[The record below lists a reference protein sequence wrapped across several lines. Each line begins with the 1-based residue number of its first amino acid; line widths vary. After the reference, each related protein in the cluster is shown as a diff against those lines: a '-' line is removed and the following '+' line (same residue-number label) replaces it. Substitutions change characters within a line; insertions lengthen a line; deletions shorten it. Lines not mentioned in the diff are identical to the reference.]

1 MRLWR
6 IPKKLK
12 EIRTRKQM
20 MRVLRIDFRDEVLP
34 CTSSGICSAEAFGRW
49 TDGAIAK
56 VGLPAEVVSTRAV
69 MKIEVNVSGF
79 ISPRV
84 GCQRADVML
93 NGVRAKTLSFHEG
106 DKDKTESIY
115 FKVPKDGGVDNVTLE
130 FIIHHPTRPM
140 DVNHSFDD
148 SRSLGLALKSLDV
161 YQIDAGE
168 YVDGDVLDLGLLTGT
183 WYPSRNTGPRSDPK
197 WMFPSELDLDEGESK
212 HFAVIGTCTAEM
224 LTDIIRNTSHKADHF
239 LMNSWLPN
247 EIPDISGQ
255 HYDAV
260 LVQLTLRFVLYQVI
274 SRHEDDLMHVKM
286 SEEEQVSILRD
297 AGELLEKLVN
307 KFMSALPVGVPVFF
321 TSFVEPIA
329 SHRGLFWNNRKT
341 SLYALV
347 RSMNDRLAEILDHT
361 PDGYYVEL
369 NDLRQ
374 YYGDMFSYDGYFN
387 HFTHAS
393 NDSSEFYLALIAR
406 VDQALK
412 VLKSKNPIKLIVTD
426 LDNTLWKG
434 VLAEEDEIV
443 SASLIEGWPIGYAE
457 ALLECKRRGI
467 LLAISSKNDEQFIL
481 ENFSKVWGSRIAL
494 DDFCSIKVNWGAK
507 SESIREILREV
518 NILPQNVLFVDDNP
532 AELGEVRR
540 AFPEMRMLTGDQRRW
555 RMILHYSPETQV
567 SVVTDESKART
578 GLIRAKIDR
587 ELNSRGVDRLAYL
600 QSLEIRVRPEIIN
613 HRSDAKY
620 SRSFELLNK
629 TNQFNTTGKR
639 WTEQE
644 CEALFATGG
653 EFLAFDMVDKHA
665 GHGIVAVAVIH
676 DGIIEQVVM
685 SCRVFGLGVEVALLN
700 YVMTRLLAG
709 HDEVK
714 AFSKITERNV
724 TCRNYFPDAGFYVR
738 DGVCHGGSVPE
749 LPAWIALTQS
759 Q

>member
-1 MRLWR
+1 
-6 IPKKLK
+6 
-12 EIRTRKQM
+12 M

-34 CTSSGICSAEAFGRW
+34 CTSSGICSAESFGRW
-49 TDGAIAK
+49 TDGTIAK
-56 VGLPAEVVSTRAV
+56 VGLPAEIVSTRAV
-69 MKIEVNVSGF
+69 MKIEVNVSAF
-79 ISPRV
+79 ISPSV
-84 GCQRADVML
+84 GCQRADVLL
-93 NGVRAKTLSFHEG
+93 NGVRAKTLSFNE
-106 DKDKTESIY
+106 DNKNKTESIY
-115 FKVPKDGGVDNVTLE
+115 FKVPKDGGVGRVTLE

-140 DVNHSFDD
+140 DVDHSLDD

-161 YQIDAGE
+161 YQIEAGE
-168 YVDGDVLDLGLLTGT
+168 HVDGDVLDLGLLTGA
-183 WYPSRNTGPRSDPK
+183 WYPSGNTRMRPDPK

-224 LTDIIRNTSHKADHF
+224 LTDIVRNTSHKADHF

-286 SEEEQVSILRD
+286 SEEEQASILRD

-307 KFMSALPVGVPVFF
+307 KFMSALPAGVPVFF
-321 TSFVEPIA
+321 TSFIEPIA
-329 SHRGLFWNNRKT
+329 SHRGVFWNNRKT
-341 SLYALV
+341 SLYVLV

-374 YYGDMFSYDGYFN
+374 HYGDMFSYDGYFN
-387 HFTHAS
+387 HFTHAA
-393 NDSSEFYLALIAR
+393 NDSSEFYLALISR
-406 VDQALK
+406 VDQALR

-443 SASLIEGWPIGYAE
+443 SASLVEGWPLGYAE

-467 LLAISSKNDEQFIL
+467 LLAISSKNDEKFIL
-481 ENFSKVWGSRIAL
+481 ENFSRVWGSRISL
-494 DDFCSIKVNWGAK
+494 EDFCSIKVNWGAK
-507 SESIREILREV
+507 SDSIKEILREV
-518 NILPQNVLFVDDNP
+518 NVLPQNVLFIDDNP
-532 AELGEVRR
+532 AELDEVRR

-587 ELNSRGVDRLAYL
+587 ELNSRGVDRQAYL
-600 QSLEIRVRPEIIN
+600 QSLEIRVKPGVIN
-613 HRSDAKY
+613 RRSGAKY
-620 SRSFELLNK
+620 VRSFELLNK

-644 CEALFATGG
+644 CEALFAAGG

-665 GHGIVAVAVIH
+665 GHGIVAVAVIR
-676 DGIIEQVVM
+676 DSIIEQVVM

-700 YVMTRLLAG
+700 FVMTRLLAN

-714 AFSKITERNV
+714 AIRKVTERNV
-724 TCRNYFPDAGFYVR
+724 TCRNYFSDAGFHDR
-738 DGVCHGGSVPE
+738 DGVCHGGAVPE
-749 LPAWIALTQS
+749 LPAWIALTLS
-759 Q
+759 P

>member
-1 MRLWR
+1 
-6 IPKKLK
+6 
-12 EIRTRKQM
+12 
-20 MRVLRIDFRDEVLP
+20 
-34 CTSSGICSAEAFGRW
+34 
-49 TDGAIAK
+49 
-56 VGLPAEVVSTRAV
+56 
-69 MKIEVNVSGF
+69 
-79 ISPRV
+79 
-84 GCQRADVML
+84 
-93 NGVRAKTLSFHEG
+93 
-106 DKDKTESIY
+106 
-115 FKVPKDGGVDNVTLE
+115 
-130 FIIHHPTRPM
+130 
-140 DVNHSFDD
+140 
-148 SRSLGLALKSLDV
+148 
-161 YQIDAGE
+161 
-168 YVDGDVLDLGLLTGT
+168 
-183 WYPSRNTGPRSDPK
+183 
-197 WMFPSELDLDEGESK
+197 
-212 HFAVIGTCTAEM
+212 
-224 LTDIIRNTSHKADHF
+224 
-239 LMNSWLPN
+239 
-247 EIPDISGQ
+247 
-255 HYDAV
+255 
-260 LVQLTLRFVLYQVI
+260 
-274 SRHEDDLMHVKM
+274 MHVKM
-286 SEEEQVSILRD
+286 SEEEQASILRD

-307 KFMSALPVGVPVFF
+307 KFMSALPAGVPVFF
-321 TSFVEPIA
+321 TSFIEPIA

-341 SLYALV
+341 SLYVLV
-347 RSMNDRLAEILDHT
+347 RSTNDRLAEILDHT

-374 YYGDMFSYDGYFN
+374 HYGDMFSYDGYFN
-387 HFTHAS
+387 HFTHAA

-412 VLKSKNPIKLIVTD
+412 VLKSKSPIKLIVTD

-443 SASLIEGWPIGYAE
+443 SASLVEGWPIGYAE
-457 ALLECKRRGI
+457 ALMECKRRGI

-481 ENFSKVWGSRIAL
+481 ENFSRVWGSRIAL

-532 AELGEVRR
+532 AELDEVRR

-600 QSLEIRVRPEIIN
+600 QSLEIRVRPGIIN
-613 HRSDAKY
+613 RRGDAKY
-620 SRSFELLNK
+620 ARSFELLNK

-665 GHGIVAVAVIH
+665 GHGIVAVAVIR
-676 DGIIEQVVM
+676 DSIIEQVVM
-685 SCRVFGLGVEVALLN
+685 SCRVFGLGVEMALLN
-700 YVMTRLLAG
+700 YVMTRLLAV

-714 AFSKITERNV
+714 AVSKVTERNV
-724 TCRNYFPDAGFYVR
+724 TCQNYFSDAGFHVR
-738 DGVCHGGSVPE
+738 DGMCHGGAVPE
-749 LPAWIALTQS
+749 LPAWIALT
-759 Q
+759 